1 MPARQGNEEI
11 EAETREPVDRM
22 PLPIPDTAAEA
33 LLMRM
38 KACGIDYLFANGGT
52 DFAPIIE
59 AFARGSASGLAMPE
73 PVVVTHE
80 TAAVAMAHG
89 YYLATG
95 RPQAVMVH
103 VNVGLANS
111 VMGLINAASEN
122 IPLFMLAGRTPITEF
137 DRTGARMTPIQYGQE
152 MRDQAALVRES
163 VKWDYELRY
172 PEQAA
177 LLVDRALSIA
187 MSEPRGPVYLGLP
200 REPLAEAWP
209 GTLPVDGPVQAPSG
223 ALHPDPGQIAQ
234 VAELVSAAE
243 KPLIVVQRSDPGGD
257 FSRALSAFAN
267 DHAIQVAEFRGL
279 RNVLASRDP
288 MASGSAIGPLVK
300 GADLVI
306 VIDAPVPWIQR
317 NAQPADDVPVVHIGP
332 DPHFSRMPVRS
343 FRTDIAIKSSP
354 LAAIEALA
362 GAMEGEAGRNADR
375 HAEIAGRNAARL
387 DDARSGALAGNGSPM
402 TPAFVAACLS
412 DALGEND
419 VVFSELGAPL
429 ESMDLKGPN
438 AGFTPP
444 FSGGLGWGVPA
455 ALGAALA
462 DRERVSVASVGE
474 GSYIFANP
482 VACHQVAE
490 ALELPLLTVVS
501 NNGIWNAVRRAAV
514 DVYPEGQAARMN
526 RMPITSLAPVPDCV
540 AIAKASRGWARSVER
555 GDDLPG
561 ALAEAMAVARRE
573 KRQALLEVRVSY

>member
-1 MPARQGNEEI
+1 MNRTSP
-11 EAETREPVDRM
+11 
-22 PLPIPDTAAEA
+22 PIPGTAAEA

-38 KACGIDYLFANGGT
+38 KACGIEYLFANGGT

-59 AFARGSASGLAMPE
+59 AFARGSTSGLDMPE

-111 VMGLINAASEN
+111 AMGLINAASEN

-152 MRDQAALVRES
+152 MRDQGALVRES

-177 LLVDRALSIA
+177 LLVERALSIA

-200 REPLAEAWP
+200 REPLAEPWP
-209 GTLPVDGPVQAPSG
+209 GNLPVDGPVQAPSG
-223 ALHPDPGQIAQ
+223 ALHPDPEQIAQ
-234 VAELVSAAE
+234 VAELISGSAR
-243 KPLIVVQRSDPGGD
+243 PLIVVQRSDPGGD

-267 DHAIQVAEFRGL
+267 DHAIPVAEFRGL
-279 RNVLASRDP
+279 RNVLATRDP
-288 MASGSAIGPLVK
+288 MAAGSSIGPLVRD
-300 GADLVI
+300 ADPVI

-317 NAQPADDVPVVHIGP
+317 DVQPANDAAVVHIGP
-332 DPHFSRMPVRS
+332 DPHFSQIPVRS
-343 FRTDIAIKSSP
+343 FRTDIAIQSSP
-354 LAAIEALA
+354 LAAIQALA
-362 GAMEGEAGRNADR
+362 KAMGGAAGRNADR
-375 HAEIAGRNAARL
+375 HAEIAARNAARL
-387 DDARSGALAGNGSPM
+387 DETRARALAGNGAPM
-402 TPAFVAACLS
+402 TPGFLAACLS
-412 DALGEND
+412 DAMGGND

-429 ESMDLKGPN
+429 EGMDLKEPN
-438 AGFTPP
+438 TGFTPP
-444 FSGGLGWGVPA
+444 FSGGLGWGMPA

-462 DRERVSVASVGE
+462 DRDRVSIATVGD

-490 ALELPLLTVVS
+490 ALGLPLLTIVS

-514 DVYPEGQAARMN
+514 NVYPEGKAAHMN
-526 RMPITSLAPVPDCV
+526 RMPITSLEPVPDCIAV
-540 AIAKASRGWARSVER
+540 AKASRGWARRVER
-555 GDDLPG
+555 GDDLAG
-561 ALAEAMAVARRE
+561 ALAEAMNVVRRE
-573 KRQALLEVRVSY
+573 KRQALLEVKVSY

>member
-1 MPARQGNEEI
+1 M
-11 EAETREPVDRM
+11 
-22 PLPIPDTAAEA
+22 
-33 LLMRM
+33 
-38 KACGIDYLFANGGT
+38 
-52 DFAPIIE
+52 
-59 AFARGSASGLAMPE
+59 SGLA
-73 PVVVTHE
+73 
-80 TAAVAMAHG
+80 
-89 YYLATG
+89 
-95 RPQAVMVH
+95 
-103 VNVGLANS
+103 NC

-209 GTLPVDGPVQAPSG
+209 GDLAVDGPVQAPSG
-223 ALHPDPGQIAQ
+223 VLHPDPEQIAQ
-234 VAELVSAAE
+234 VAELLSGSE
-243 KPLIVVQRSDPGGD
+243 RPLVVVQRSDPGGG

-279 RNVLASRDP
+279 RNVLATGDP
-288 MASGSAIGPLVK
+288 MAAGSAVGPLVRD
-300 GADLVI
+300 ADLVI

-317 NAQPADDVPVVHIGP
+317 NVQPPEDASVVHIGP

-343 FRTDIAIKSSP
+343 FRTDIAIQSSP
-354 LAAIEALA
+354 LAAVEALA
-362 GAMEGEAGRNADR
+362 RAMEGEAGRNADR
-375 HAEIAGRNAARL
+375 HADIAGRNAARL
-387 DDARSGALAGNGSPM
+387 EEARTRALSGNGSPM
-402 TPAFVAACLS
+402 KPAFVAACLS
-412 DALGEND
+412 DAMGED
-419 VVFSELGAPL
+419 DLVFSELGAPL
-429 ESMDLKGPN
+429 EAMDLKRPN

-462 DRERVSVASVGE
+462 DRDRVSVASVGE

-482 VACHQVAE
+482 AACHQVAE
-490 ALELPLLTVVS
+490 ALELPLVTIVM

-514 DVYPEGQAARMN
+514 NVYPEGEAARMN

-540 AIAKASRGWARSVER
+540 GIAKASRAWARSVER

-561 ALAEAMAVARRE
+561 ALAEAMTVARRE
-573 KRQALLEVRVSY
+573 RRQALLEVKVSY

>member
-1 MPARQGNEEI
+1 MS
-11 EAETREPVDRM
+11 
-22 PLPIPDTAAEA
+22 LPIPDTAAEA

-38 KACGIDYLFANGGT
+38 KACGIEYLFANGGT

-59 AFARGSASGLAMPE
+59 AFARGSTSGLSMPE

-152 MRDQAALVRES
+152 MRDQGALVRES

-200 REPLAEAWP
+200 REPLAESWP
-209 GTLPVDGPVQAPSG
+209 GNLPVDGPVQAPSG

-234 VAELVSAAE
+234 VAELISRSA
-243 KPLIVVQRSDPGGD
+243 KPLIVVQRGDPGDG

-267 DHAIQVAEFRGL
+267 DHAIPVAEFRGL
-279 RNVLASRDP
+279 RNVLATRDP
-288 MASGSAIGPLVK
+288 MAAGSAVGPLVK
-300 GADLVI
+300 DADLVI

-317 NAQPADDVPVVHIGP
+317 NVQPGEDVPVVHIGP

-343 FRTDIAIKSSP
+343 FRTDIAIQGSP
-354 LAAIEALA
+354 LAAIDALA
-362 GAMEGEAGRNADR
+362 KTMEGEAGLNADR

-387 DDARSGALAGNGSPM
+387 DEARTRALAGNGGPM
-402 TPAFVAACLS
+402 TPAFLAACLS
-412 DALGEND
+412 DAMGEDD

-429 ESMDLKGPN
+429 EDIDLKGPN
-438 AGFTPP
+438 TGFTPP
-444 FSGGLGWGVPA
+444 FSGGLGWGMPA

-462 DRERVSVASVGE
+462 DRDRVCVASVGD

-490 ALELPLLTVVS
+490 SLGLPLLTVVS

-514 DVYPEGQAARMN
+514 NVYPGGEAAKTN
-526 RMPITSLAPVPDCV
+526 RMPITSLSPVPDCV
-540 AIAKASRGWARSVER
+540 AIAKASRGWAQSVER

-561 ALAEAMAVARRE
+561 ALAEAMTVVRRE
-573 KRQALLEVRVSY
+573 KRQALLEVKVSY

>member
-1 MPARQGNEEI
+1 MNRTSP
-11 EAETREPVDRM
+11 
-22 PLPIPDTAAEA
+22 PIPGTAAEA

-38 KACGIDYLFANGGT
+38 KACGIEYLFANGGT

-59 AFARGSASGLAMPE
+59 AFARGSTSGLDMPE

-111 VMGLINAASEN
+111 AMGLINAASEN

-152 MRDQAALVRES
+152 MRDQGALVRES

-177 LLVDRALSIA
+177 LLVERALSIA

-200 REPLAEAWP
+200 REPLAEPWP
-209 GTLPVDGPVQAPSG
+209 GNLPVDGPVQAPSG
-223 ALHPDPGQIAQ
+223 ALHPDPEQIAQ
-234 VAELVSAAE
+234 VAALISGSAR
-243 KPLIVVQRSDPGGD
+243 PLIVVQRSDPGGD

-267 DHAIQVAEFRGL
+267 DHAIPVAEFRGL
-279 RNVLASRDP
+279 RNVLATRDP
-288 MASGSAIGPLVK
+288 MAAGSSIGPLVRD
-300 GADLVI
+300 ADPVI

-317 NAQPADDVPVVHIGP
+317 DVQPANDAAVVHIGP
-332 DPHFSRMPVRS
+332 DPHFSQIPVRS
-343 FRTDIAIKSSP
+343 FRTDIAIQSSP
-354 LAAIEALA
+354 LAAIQALA
-362 GAMEGEAGRNADR
+362 KAMGGAAGRNADR
-375 HAEIAGRNAARL
+375 HAEIAARNAARL
-387 DDARSGALAGNGSPM
+387 DETRARAFSGNGAPM
-402 TPAFVAACLS
+402 TPGFLAACLS
-412 DALGEND
+412 DAMGGND

-429 ESMDLKGPN
+429 EGMDLKEPN
-438 AGFTPP
+438 TGFTPP
-444 FSGGLGWGVPA
+444 FSGGLGWGMPA

-462 DRERVSVASVGE
+462 DRDRVSIATVGD

-490 ALELPLLTVVS
+490 ALGLPLLTIVS

-514 DVYPEGQAARMN
+514 NVYPEGKAAHMN
-526 RMPITSLAPVPDCV
+526 RMPITSLEPVPDCIAV
-540 AIAKASRGWARSVER
+540 AKASRGWARRVER

-561 ALAEAMAVARRE
+561 ALAEAMNVVRRE
-573 KRQALLEVRVSY
+573 KRQALLEVKVSY

>member
-1 MPARQGNEEI
+1 MNRTSP
-11 EAETREPVDRM
+11 
-22 PLPIPDTAAEA
+22 PIPGTAAEA

-38 KACGIDYLFANGGT
+38 KACGIEYLFANGGT

-59 AFARGSASGLAMPE
+59 AFARGSTSGLDMPE

-111 VMGLINAASEN
+111 AMGLINAASEN

-152 MRDQAALVRES
+152 MRDQGALVRES

-177 LLVDRALSIA
+177 LLVERALSIA

-200 REPLAEAWP
+200 REPLAEPWP
-209 GTLPVDGPVQAPSG
+209 GNLPVDGPVQAPSG
-223 ALHPDPGQIAQ
+223 ALHPDPEQIAQ
-234 VAELVSAAE
+234 VAALISGSAR
-243 KPLIVVQRSDPGGD
+243 PLIVVQRSDPGGD

-267 DHAIQVAEFRGL
+267 DHAIPVAEFRGL
-279 RNVLASRDP
+279 RNVLATRDP
-288 MASGSAIGPLVK
+288 MAAGSSIGPLVRD
-300 GADLVI
+300 ADPVI

-317 NAQPADDVPVVHIGP
+317 DVQPANDAAVVHIGP
-332 DPHFSRMPVRS
+332 DPHFSQIPVRS
-343 FRTDIAIKSSP
+343 FRTDIAIQSSP
-354 LAAIEALA
+354 LAAIHALA
-362 GAMEGEAGRNADR
+362 KAMGGAAGRNADR
-375 HAEIAGRNAARL
+375 HAEVAARNAARL
-387 DDARSGALAGNGSPM
+387 DETRARALAGNGAPM
-402 TPAFVAACLS
+402 TPGFLAACLS
-412 DALGEND
+412 DAMGGND

-429 ESMDLKGPN
+429 EGMDLKEPN
-438 AGFTPP
+438 TGFTPP
-444 FSGGLGWGVPA
+444 FSGGLGWGMPA

-462 DRERVSVASVGE
+462 DRDRVSIATVGD

-490 ALELPLLTVVS
+490 ALGLPLLTIVS

-514 DVYPEGQAARMN
+514 NVYPEGKAAHMN
-526 RMPITSLAPVPDCV
+526 RMPITSLEPVPDCIAV
-540 AIAKASRGWARSVER
+540 AKASRGWARRVER

-561 ALAEAMAVARRE
+561 ALAEAMNVVRRE
-573 KRQALLEVRVSY
+573 KRQALLEVKVSY

>member
-1 MPARQGNEEI
+1 MNRTSP
-11 EAETREPVDRM
+11 
-22 PLPIPDTAAEA
+22 PIPGTAAEA

-38 KACGIDYLFANGGT
+38 KACGIEYLFANGGT

-59 AFARGSASGLAMPE
+59 AFARGSTSGLDMPE

-111 VMGLINAASEN
+111 AMGLINAASEN

-152 MRDQAALVRES
+152 MRDQGALVRES

-200 REPLAEAWP
+200 REPLAEPWP
-209 GTLPVDGPVQAPSG
+209 ENLPVDGPVQAPSG
-223 ALHPDPGQIAQ
+223 ALHPDPEQIAR
-234 VAELVSAAE
+234 VAELVSESAN
-243 KPLIVVQRSDPGGD
+243 PLIVVQRSDPEGD

-267 DHAIQVAEFRGL
+267 DHAIPVAEFRGL
-279 RNVLASRDP
+279 RNVLATGDP
-288 MASGSAIGPLVK
+288 MAAGSAVGPLVRE
-300 GADLVI
+300 ADLVI
-306 VIDAPVPWIQR
+306 VVDAPVPWIQR
-317 NAQPADDVPVVHIGP
+317 NVQPADGASVVHIGP
-332 DPHFSRMPVRS
+332 DPHFSHMPVRS
-343 FRTDIAIKSSP
+343 FRTDIAIQCSP
-354 LAAIEALA
+354 LAAIGALA
-362 GAMEGEAGRNADR
+362 RAMEGEAGRNADR
-375 HAEIAGRNAARL
+375 HADIAGRNAARL
-387 DDARSGALAGNGSPM
+387 AEARTGALAGNGGPM

-412 DALGEND
+412 DAMDEND

-429 ESMDLKGPN
+429 EAMDLKGPN
-438 AGFTPP
+438 TGFTPP
-444 FSGGLGWGVPA
+444 FSGGLGWGMPA

-462 DRERVSVASVGE
+462 DRGRVSVASVGD

-490 ALELPLLTVVS
+490 SLQLPLLTIVS

-514 DVYPEGQAARMN
+514 AVYPNGEAARMN

-540 AIAKASRGWARSVER
+540 GIARASRGWARSVER

-561 ALAEAMAVARRE
+561 ALAEAMTCVREE
-573 KRQALLEVRVSY
+573 KRQALLEVKVSY

>member
-1 MPARQGNEEI
+1 MSL
-11 EAETREPVDRM
+11 PV
-22 PLPIPDTAAEA
+22 PETAAEA

-59 AFARGSASGLAMPE
+59 AFARGSNSGLAMPE

-122 IPLFMLAGRTPITEF
+122 IPLFMLAGRTPVTEF

-152 MRDQAALVRES
+152 MRDQGALVRES

-209 GTLPVDGPVQAPSG
+209 ENLPLDGPVQAPSG
-223 ALHPDPGQIAQ
+223 ALHPDPEQIAK
-234 VAELVSAAE
+234 VAELLSGSAR
-243 KPLIVVQRSDPGGD
+243 PLIVVQRGDPGGR

-267 DHAIQVAEFRGL
+267 DHAIPVAEFRGL
-279 RNVLASRDP
+279 RNVLAARDP
-288 MASGSAIGPLVK
+288 MAAGSAVGPLV
-300 GADLVI
+300 GEADLVI
-306 VIDAPVPWIQR
+306 AIDAIVPWIQR
-317 NAQPADDVPVVHIGP
+317 NAQPAEEVPVVHIGP

-343 FRTDIAIKSSP
+343 FRTDIAIQSSP
-354 LAAIEALA
+354 LAAVEALA
-362 GAMEGEAGRNADR
+362 NAMESGAGRNRDR
-375 HAEIAGRNAARL
+375 HAEIAARNTARL
-387 DDARSGALAGNGSPM
+387 DGARARALAGNGAPM
-402 TPAFVAACLS
+402 TPAFLAACLS
-412 DALGEND
+412 DAMAEDD

-429 ESMDLKGPN
+429 EGIELKGPN
-438 AGFTPP
+438 RGFTPP
-444 FSGGLGWGVPA
+444 FSGGLGWGMPA

-462 DRERVSVASVGE
+462 DGDRVCIASVGD

-490 ALELPLLTVVS
+490 ALGLPLLTVVS

-514 DVYPEGQAARMN
+514 DVYPEGKAAHMN

-540 AIAKASRGWARSVER
+540 GIAAASRGWSRSVEY

-561 ALAEAMAVARRE
+561 ALAEAMAVVREE
-573 KRQALLEVRVSY
+573 KRQALLEVKVSY

>member
-1 MPARQGNEEI
+1 MNRTSP
-11 EAETREPVDRM
+11 
-22 PLPIPDTAAEA
+22 PIPGTAAEA

-38 KACGIDYLFANGGT
+38 KACGIEYLFANGGT

-59 AFARGSASGLAMPE
+59 AFARGSTSGLDMPE

-111 VMGLINAASEN
+111 AMGLINAASEN

-152 MRDQAALVRES
+152 MRDQGALVRES

-177 LLVDRALSIA
+177 LLVERALSIA

-200 REPLAEAWP
+200 REPLAEPWP
-209 GTLPVDGPVQAPSG
+209 GNLPVDGPVQAPSG
-223 ALHPDPGQIAQ
+223 ALHPDPEQIAQ
-234 VAELVSAAE
+234 VAALISGSAR
-243 KPLIVVQRSDPGGD
+243 PLIVVQRSDPGGD

-267 DHAIQVAEFRGL
+267 DHAIPVAEFRGL
-279 RNVLASRDP
+279 RNVLATRDP
-288 MASGSAIGPLVK
+288 MAAGSSIGPLVRD
-300 GADLVI
+300 ADPVI

-317 NAQPADDVPVVHIGP
+317 DVQPANDAAVVHIGP
-332 DPHFSRMPVRS
+332 DPHFSQIPVRS
-343 FRTDIAIKSSP
+343 FRTDIAIQSSP
-354 LAAIEALA
+354 LAAIHALA
-362 GAMEGEAGRNADR
+362 KAMGGAAGRNADR
-375 HAEIAGRNAARL
+375 HAEIAARNAARL
-387 DDARSGALAGNGSPM
+387 DETRARAFSGNGAPM
-402 TPAFVAACLS
+402 TPGFLAACLS
-412 DALGEND
+412 DAMGGND

-429 ESMDLKGPN
+429 EGMDLKEPN
-438 AGFTPP
+438 TGFTPP
-444 FSGGLGWGVPA
+444 FSGGLGWGMPA

-462 DRERVSVASVGE
+462 DRDRVSIATVGD

-490 ALELPLLTVVS
+490 ALGLPLLTIVS

-514 DVYPEGQAARMN
+514 NVYPEGKAAHMN
-526 RMPITSLAPVPDCV
+526 RMPITSLEPVPDCIAV
-540 AIAKASRGWARSVER
+540 AKASRGWARRVER

-561 ALAEAMAVARRE
+561 ALAEAMNVVRRE
-573 KRQALLEVRVSY
+573 KRQALLEVKVSY